1 MLGSFKTWKFGKYEA
16 YTITTFQSKPS
27 SQKEIFITLT
37 WFRIILLYNFPGNFS
52 WMIYCPNI
60 SISPLLKM
68 SISNGFE
75 KWLLKLKFLTFAKLH
90 ILSSNSFIII
100 SINVLKIPTLAGR
113 KRLNTGRVCQ
123 NWICNWCSM
132 FVFSSFDILQ
142 RFPQN
147 IFITF
152 LFWTENGSKL
162 KSDQNKMFQ
171 YLLFSWNANPYPIEV
186 NNDVLIANWS
196 FANIRTVAFAEKVK

>member
-16 YTITTFQSKPS
+16 YTTFQSKPS

-100 SINVLKIPTLAGR
+100 SINALKKPTLAGR
-113 KRLNTGRVCQ
+113 TKLRKGDITKLNMQLMFNVCIFLIWIHCWRLCLHGWITANMQQPLLQ
-123 NWICNWCSM
+123 NFLKIY
-132 FVFSSFDILQ
+132 FS
-142 RFPQN
+142 
-147 IFITF
+147 TF
-152 LFWTENGSKL
+152 
-162 KSDQNKMFQ
+162 
-171 YLLFSWNANPYPIEV
+171 
-186 NNDVLIANWS
+186 
-196 FANIRTVAFAEKVK
+196 

>member
-1 MLGSFKTWKFGKYEA
+1 
-16 YTITTFQSKPS
+16 
-27 SQKEIFITLT
+27 
-37 WFRIILLYNFPGNFS
+37 
-52 WMIYCPNI
+52 
-60 SISPLLKM
+60 M

-196 FANIRTVAFAEKVK
+196 FANIRTAAFPEKSKRKAPFISYPKKKKTNKNEKNMLFSFKSLIQTFYHIQTFLALAT